1 MVKILEDKIEMNVI
15 TLENGI
21 DYLIIDTIIN
31 SENKYIFLAQENNDL
46 EMCIRKVIKKEDN
59 EEYLVKLDNDDE
71 FEEVMTLF
79 NEKHTKKEGFDEK

>member
-1 MVKILEDKIEMNVI
+1 MEADKIEINVI

-31 SENKYIFLAQENNDL
+31 NENKYLFLAQENNDL
-46 EMCIRKVIKKEDN
+46 DMCIRKVIKKEDN

-79 NEKHTKKEGFDEK
+79 NEKHTKKEG